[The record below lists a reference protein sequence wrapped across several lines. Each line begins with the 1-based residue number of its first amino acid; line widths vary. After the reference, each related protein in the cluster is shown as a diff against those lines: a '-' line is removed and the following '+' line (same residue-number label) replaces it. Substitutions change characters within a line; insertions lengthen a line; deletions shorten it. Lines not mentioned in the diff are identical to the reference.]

1 MSDSKW
7 VVNPN
12 KPKEEPKT
20 ITQVSNEER
29 KTFRP
34 LYEQVD
40 MWSYEV
46 ETLPDSD
53 KFMADGV
60 TPRVMLRGI
69 LQRAETINQNK
80 RVYPYAILKRE
91 VDNYQRFIQ
100 ENRAFGELDHPDSS
114 VVELRNVSHV
124 IRETWWDG
132 DDLYGRVEVLNTEA
146 GKVVREL
153 INAGT
158 TIGISSRGV
167 GSTRNEGGVDIVQ
180 EDFMLICWDFVSE
193 PSTPGAFM
201 FKEHK
206 EPNISRNLVENAR
219 NNWGLNLNRVFKE
232 GLVDDEYS
240 INFCKT
246 ADDIISLYETIK
258 GKE

>member
-1 MSDSKW
+1 MSKW
-7 VVNPN
+7 IVNPN
-12 KPKEEPKT
+12 KPEAISSKNKDG
-20 ITQVSNEER
+20 IVSTPNLS
-29 KTFRP
+29 P
-34 LYEQVD
+34 MYEQID

-46 ETLPDSD
+46 ETLPESD

-80 RVYPYAILKRE
+80 RVYPFSILKRE

-114 VVELRNVSHV
+114 VVELKNVSHV

-132 DDLYGRVEVLNTEA
+132 NDLYGKVEVLNTEA

-206 EPNISRNLVENAR
+206 EKNISRSIVESAR
-219 NNWGLNLNRVFKE
+219 NRWGLDYTNVYQE
-232 GLVDDEYS
+232 GLVKDEFS
-240 INFCKT
+240 KKFCKI
-246 ADDIISLYETIK
+246 ADDIISLYESIK
-258 GKE
+258 SGE

>member
-20 ITQVSNEER
+20 VRQVAEEG

-34 LYEQVD
+34 LFEQVD
-40 MWSYEV
+40 GWSYEV
-46 ETLPDSD
+46 ETLPESD

-80 RVYPYAILKRE
+80 RVYPFAILKRE

-114 VVELRNVSHV
+114 VVELKNVSHV

-132 DDLYGRVEVLNTEA
+132 NDLYGKVEVLNTEA

-201 FKEHK
+201 FKEHR
-206 EPNISRNLVENAR
+206 EPNISRTIVESAR
-219 NNWGLNLNRVFKE
+219 SNWGLDCVNVFKE
-232 GLVDDEYS
+232 GLVQDEFS
-240 INFCKT
+240 QNFCKS
-246 ADDIISLYETIK
+246 ADEIISLFENFK
-258 GKE
+258 NKE